1 MDVSSTKIKST
12 EIKST
17 KTRYKVIAKI
27 YDKSGNLLSYGVNSY
42 VKTHPLQAHYA
53 GIVGQPYRVYLHAE
67 IQAIIR
73 ARGKA
78 MHKIRIERYDAKG
91 DEANACPCPVCQLAI
106 KEAGIKI
113 VEYTIQG

>member
-1 MDVSSTKIKST
+1 MNATKINMDVSSRRKQNI
-12 EIKST
+12 
-17 KTRYKVIAKI
+17 IAKI

-53 GIVGQPYRVYLHAE
+53 LVVGQPYRIYLHAE

-78 MHKIRIERYDAKG
+78 MYKIRIERYNTKG
-91 DEANACPCPVCQLAI
+91 KPANACPCPVCQLAI

-113 VEYTIQG
+113 VEYTT